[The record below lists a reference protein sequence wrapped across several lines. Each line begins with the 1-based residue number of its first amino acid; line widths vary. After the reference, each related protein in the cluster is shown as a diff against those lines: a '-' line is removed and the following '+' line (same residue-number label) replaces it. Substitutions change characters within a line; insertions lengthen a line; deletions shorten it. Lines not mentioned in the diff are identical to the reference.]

1 VARASKQRVHVE
13 HAVHLQHPIEIV
25 SAALLEAPAK
35 WFPKAVGVHIAG
47 IPVRKKVA
55 VDFGDAAHISTWAVV
70 PLTWKA
76 TFAEQLFP
84 AMTGR
89 VAVSPVSK
97 EETGLTLTGM
107 YDPPLGKLG
116 EQLNETLMHK
126 VADRTVKELAVS
138 IAEKLNRA
146 MG

>member
-1 VARASKQRVHVE
+1 MARASRQRVHVE
-13 HAVHLQHPIEIV
+13 HAVRLQHPINVV
-25 SAALLEAPAK
+25 SAALLERPAK
-35 WFPKAVGVHIAG
+35 WFPKAVGLHIAG
-47 IPVRKKVA
+47 VPVRKEVA

-76 TFAEQLFP
+76 TFAEHLFP

-97 EETGLTLTGM
+97 EETRLTVTGM

-116 EQLNETLMHK
+116 ELLNEKLMYK
-126 VADRTVKELAVS
+126 VAERTVRELAAS
-138 IAEKLNRA
+138 ITEKLNRA
-146 MG
+146 IG